1 MHLAVLPGDISDAR
15 EFNDSGRQQI
25 GPTDPATIP
34 IYEAVEK
41 YTEPGAAVAYF
52 RARTMSLL
60 TDRLA
65 FQTTS
70 LPRIRQRA
78 DYFAQQRGS
87 EYFQPAATE
96 FELVADGFE
105 EVWSNERWI
114 LWRVPD
120 HPLTQARA
128 AGGRGRILT
137 RDARH
142 RTDDA
147 PRTDTRPARLDMR
160 ALRELLDVRRAMMTA
175 ARALAALRRALAT
188 ALGIIELRGRFAF
201 LDAAPTVSGRWRIVA
216 ASSRAAP
223 RLRGG

>member
-1 MHLAVLPGDISDAR
+1 MSIDGSSSWKSTIEPIIALFQLARESELRRAAPVIAAVPLLYLVGVHLAVLPGDISDAR

-25 GPTDPATIP
+25 GPTDPATVP

-87 EYFQPAATE
+87 DYFQPAATE
-96 FELVADGFE
+96 AELTAAGFE
-105 EVWSNERWI
+105 EVWSDPRWI

-120 HPLTQARA
+120 HPLTQE
-128 AGGRGRILT
+128 
-137 RDARH
+137 
-142 RTDDA
+142 
-147 PRTDTRPARLDMR
+147 
-160 ALRELLDVRRAMMTA
+160 ELLA
-175 ARALAALRRALAT
+175 AE
-188 ALGIIELRGRFAF
+188 G
-201 LDAAPTVSGRWRIVA
+201 
-216 ASSRAAP
+216 AS
-223 RLRGG
+223 